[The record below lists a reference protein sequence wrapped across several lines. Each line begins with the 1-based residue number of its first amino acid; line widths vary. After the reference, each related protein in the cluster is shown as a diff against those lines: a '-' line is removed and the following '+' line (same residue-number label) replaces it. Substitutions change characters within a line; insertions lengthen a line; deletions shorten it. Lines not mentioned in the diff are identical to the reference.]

1 MTPLIVFIGFLGA
14 GKTTFLRGLLP
25 QLNTAGLEPQVILND
40 YQNARVD
47 AFTLRDR
54 VESVVPISGNCVC
67 CGSRDEMFDALA
79 AAQLNPKS
87 VMLMEANGT
96 ADAAQL
102 IDLLSCDLR
111 AVRYALPWQLA
122 VVDAQR
128 WQRREEYNEL
138 EALQLKTATH
148 LYLSHTNNHDAARDD
163 QVMTAVSELNPAATW
178 VSLETF
184 ASEVIQ
190 LAADASKLPPRVL
203 RSLDNSVHDHG
214 HDHNHA
220 HDQHLVTHHF
230 ASMELPLPDGW
241 DRSELEAFLLALP
254 PEVIRAKGLVRL
266 AGQQDEYTVFDYLG
280 ADRRITLRSYTATPH
295 VASLFLAIGPH
306 LPREAIQA
314 SLSRLTHSSSATDTG
329 TL

>member
-14 GKTTFLRGLLP
+14 GKTTLLRGLLP
-25 QLNTAGLEPQVILND
+25 HLNAAGLKPQVILND

-54 VESVVPISGNCVC
+54 VESIVPISGNCVC

-79 AAQLNPKS
+79 AAQLNPNS

-138 EALQLKTATH
+138 ETLQLKTATH

-163 QVMTAVSELNPAATW
+163 QVMAAVSELNPAATW

-190 LAADASKLPPRVL
+190 LSADASKLPPRVL
-203 RSLDNSVHDHG
+203 RSLDHSVHGHGHG
-214 HDHNHA
+214 HDHA
-220 HDQHLVTHHF
+220 HDQHLATHHF

-241 DRSELEAFLLALP
+241 ERSKLEAFLQALP

-266 AGQQDEYTVFDYLG
+266 AGQRDEYTVFDYLG

-314 SLSRLTHSSSATDTG
+314 ALSRLSPAIEAHPS
-329 TL
+329 